1 MANPWTVQPEEVK
14 IELNW
19 DDPNSGTS
27 RKFWIKVKKRLSIG
41 ESRRMLKSI
50 SRVRSELRRDVKG
63 TQNAEAQFEWTEY
76 SFARAEAFL
85 LDWSLAD
92 DNDTKMKISRENIE
106 ALDADVFDIIDNA
119 IDQHETKST
128 EEKKHPTGR
137 RKQKTTSR

>member
-1 MANPWTVQPEEVK
+1 MSNPWVVEPEEVK
-14 IELNW
+14 IELAW
-19 DDPNSGTS
+19 DDPRGIS
-27 RKFWIKVKKRLSIG
+27 REFWIKVKKRLSIG

-92 DNDTKMKISRENIE
+92 DNNTKMKINRENIE
-106 ALDADVFDIIDNA
+106 ALDSGVFDILDNA
-119 IDQHETKST
+119 IDQHESKAT
-128 EEKKHPTGR
+128 EEKKPKTGKR
-137 RKQKTTSR
+137 RRKTTSP